1 MGDVNINENTTSTPA
16 KILIYSTAAILL
28 TLGMKEIAPILI
40 PVIFSIFAFL
50 IFAPLVH
57 WFQRKGIPGKI
68 SVILV
73 ILLFIIAFIGSVI
86 LVVSSLVQLS
96 TLIPTYQIQLTDIL
110 DRISE
115 YLPEAGFSVESFLR
129 NAAAI
134 TFNLTSA
141 ILTGALNAGS
151 IIAVIFITTT
161 FLLLDAAG
169 APRKVK
175 REVGDQPALA
185 LRVTEFGKSLVSFIL
200 LRTETNLIAGI
211 GTAILLLLGRIEFAV
226 LWGFLTFLL
235 GYIPYLGFYLA
246 ALPPMLL
253 ALFKYGPIGAI
264 AVLAGIAL
272 INTLVEN
279 VLFPSIAGKGLKLSM
294 SIVFLS
300 LFYWSYVLGAS
311 GALIAVPLTMA
322 VKLILENSRDTRWMA
337 KLMEP
342 ADSRDKESTDREDS

>member
-1 MGDVNINENTTSTPA
+1 MGDVNINENTTSIPA

-161 FLLLDAAG
+161 FYSWTLQE
-169 APRKVK
+169 PQKNCK
-175 REVGDQPALA
+175 KKE
-185 LRVTEFGKSLVSFIL
+185 K
-200 LRTETNLIAGI
+200 
-211 GTAILLLLGRIEFAV
+211 
-226 LWGFLTFLL
+226 
-235 GYIPYLGFYLA
+235 
-246 ALPPMLL
+246 
-253 ALFKYGPIGAI
+253 
-264 AVLAGIAL
+264 
-272 INTLVEN
+272 INQL
-279 VLFPSIAGKGLKLSM
+279 
-294 SIVFLS
+294 
-300 LFYWSYVLGAS
+300 
-311 GALIAVPLTMA
+311 
-322 VKLILENSRDTRWMA
+322 
-337 KLMEP
+337 
-342 ADSRDKESTDREDS
+342 

>member
-1 MGDVNINENTTSTPA
+1 MQ
-16 KILIYSTAAILL
+16 
-28 TLGMKEIAPILI
+28 KE
-40 PVIFSIFAFL
+40 
-50 IFAPLVH
+50 
-57 WFQRKGIPGKI
+57 GK
-68 SVILV
+68 
-73 ILLFIIAFIGSVI
+73 
-86 LVVSSLVQLS
+86 
-96 TLIPTYQIQLTDIL
+96 
-110 DRISE
+110 
-115 YLPEAGFSVESFLR
+115 
-129 NAAAI
+129 
-134 TFNLTSA
+134 
-141 ILTGALNAGS
+141 
-151 IIAVIFITTT
+151 
-161 FLLLDAAG
+161 
-169 APRKVK
+169 
-175 REVGDQPALA
+175 DQPALTVQ
-185 LRVTEFGKSLVSFIL
+185 VTEFGKSLVSFIL